1 MLARGTRLEPATSG
15 VAGRQH
21 VKQHQPL
28 FRMSIAAWLPKT
40 SLSWD
45 GPVRVVAK
53 GYQFAVAAQP

>member
-1 MLARGTRLEPATSG
+1 
-15 VAGRQH
+15 VAGHQH

-53 GYQFAVAAQP
+53 GYQFAVAAEP